1 MEVNENIEKIILK
14 NNGIIFKRIKKNC
27 YEINFD
33 IKNKNIYLKN
43 IINFKI
49 LEFIFKLNND
59 FFEDVNLR
67 VINEEEQE
75 ANLYVLFKALF
86 EDFGISQK
94 YSYLSIKKILENET
108 ILFIITPEEKNNIP
122 DEIKNNIPKNAE
134 ELPLYFT
141 KFICTFENEHYGHFT
156 YQLFYNDEF
165 TIPSFLEKMI
175 GNILLKLFH
184 KTKQFIENCTL

>member
-1 MEVNENIEKIILK
+1 MEINEDIEKTILK
-14 NNGIIFKRIKKNC
+14 ANGIIFKRIKKNC

-67 VINEEEQE
+67 VINEEQE
-75 ANLYVLFKALF
+75 ANIYVLFKPLF

-94 YSYLSIKKILENET
+94 YSYLSIKKISENET
-108 ILFIITPEEKNNIP
+108 IAFIITPETKNNIP
-122 DEIKNNIPKNAE
+122 DEIKNKIPKNAE
-134 ELPLYFT
+134 NLPLQYT
-141 KFICTFENEHYGHFT
+141 KLICTFENPHTGNFT
-156 YQLFYNDEF
+156 YQIFYNDEF
-165 TIPSFLEKMI
+165 VIPSFLEKMI

-184 KTKQFIENCTL
+184 KTKQFIENCIL